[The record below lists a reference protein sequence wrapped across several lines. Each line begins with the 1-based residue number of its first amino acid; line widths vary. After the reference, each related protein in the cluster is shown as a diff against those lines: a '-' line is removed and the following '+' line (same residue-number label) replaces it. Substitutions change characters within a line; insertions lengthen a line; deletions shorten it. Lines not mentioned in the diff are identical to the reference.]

1 MKMKKLV
8 AVLAT
13 AAMMTSLV
21 ACGGAATETAPA
33 ATEEAAPAA
42 TEEAAPAVT
51 EEATEEA
58 APAADAVD
66 YGSGTITIW
75 AADAVVDLTQK
86 LADEFIASKGVD
98 YTVVVEACGEGD
110 AASNMI
116 TDVQA
121 GADIFGFAQDQ
132 LARLVAAGALQPLN
146 STFTDWAVASND
158 AGAVNAAT
166 AGSTV
171 YAFPMTSDNGY
182 FLYYDKSV
190 VTDPSSLETILA
202 DCEAAGKNFY
212 FDADS
217 AWYNASFFFAT
228 GANCT
233 FETDDAGNFT
243 STTAS
248 YASDKGIVA
257 YRAMINMIESPIFV
271 DSSSVGE
278 ATNIGAIVDGT
289 WDSSA
294 AQEVLGDNYACAKMP
309 TFVGSDGQTYQM
321 SGFGGFKLLGVKPQ
335 TEGGK
340 LLLCYELAQYLTDTD
355 AQLTRFAEVGWGPS
369 NVTAQAD
376 SAVQSDAA
384 LSALAEQ
391 LVNTIPQGQYPVEW
405 WDLAGAIGA
414 DVESG
419 KITSSSSDDD
429 LMAEL
434 QIHDDACAGFI
445 Q

>member
-13 AAMMTSLV
+13 AAMTASLV
-21 ACGGAATETAPA
+21 ACGSAATEAPTAEAPA
-33 ATEEAAPAA
+33 ATEEATTEEAAPAA
-42 TEEAAPAVT
+42 TEEAAPA
-51 EEATEEA
+51 EI
-58 APAADAVD
+58 D
-66 YGSGTITIW
+66 YGTGTITIW
-75 AADAVVDLTQK
+75 AADAVVDVTQK
-86 LADEFIASKGVD
+86 LADQFIADKGVD

-116 TDVQA
+116 TDVEA
-121 GADIFGFAQDQ
+121 GADIYGFAQDQ
-132 LARLVAAGALQPLN
+132 LARLVSAGALQPLN
-146 STFTDWAVASND
+146 TQYTDWVGTSND
-158 AGAVNAAT
+158 AGSVNAAT

-202 DCEAAGKNFY
+202 DCTAAGKNFY

-217 AWYNASFFFAT
+217 AWYNAAFFFAT

-233 FETDDAGNFT
+233 FETDDQGAFT

-248 YASDKGIVA
+248 YATDAGLVA
-257 YRAMINMIESPIFV
+257 YKAMINMIESPAFV

-309 TFVGSDGQTYQM
+309 SFIGADGKDYQL

-340 LLLCYELAQYLTDTD
+340 LALCYELAQYLTDTD

-369 NVTAQAD
+369 NLTAQGDSTVQAD
-376 SAVQSDAA
+376 PA

-391 LVNTIPQGQYPVEW
+391 LVYTIPQGQYPGDW
-405 WDLAGAIGA
+405 WDLAGALGG

-419 KITSSSSDDD
+419 KISSSSSDDD

-434 QIHDDACAGFI
+434 KIHDDGCAGFLN
-445 Q
+445 